1 MSVMTSI
8 GTTVD
13 EVLALVDELEEVTH
27 GGRDLRTQAL
37 AGAGIAMAAG
47 ADDALV
53 TATLLH
59 DVGRARYLMRAAPG
73 VPHEEVGRR
82 FVEPRF
88 GERAGW
94 LVGQHVRAARYLAA
108 IDEGYV
114 ANLPR
119 PAATALRR
127 HGGALGPRQVATFEA
142 HTWAGDAVALRRF
155 ADAALVAPAEVPTD
169 GALTRSLTAV
179 WSDVVPRR
187 P

>member
-13 EVLALVDELEEVTH
+13 EVLALVDELEEVSH

-37 AGAGIAMAAG
+37 AGAGLAMAAG

-59 DVGRARYLMRAAPG
+59 DVGRARYLVRAAPG
-73 VPHEEVGRR
+73 IPHEEVGRR

-108 IDEGYV
+108 VDDTYAAG
-114 ANLPR
+114 LPR
-119 PAATALRR
+119 AAKAALRR
-127 HGGALGPRQVATFEA
+127 HGGALGAAQVVTFEA
-142 HTWAGDAVALRRF
+142 HAWAADAIALRRF
-155 ADAALVAPAEVPTD
+155 ADAALAGAAPALTHATVARTLTALWVGEVP
-169 GALTRSLTAV
+169 GS
-179 WSDVVPRR
+179 P
-187 P
+187 